1 MKAELLNSVAVAP
14 DIRQFQFAV
23 PELAAL
29 KFLPGQFV
37 SLSGTFGE
45 KKVTRAYSI
54 ASLPDGS
61 NTFSIC
67 LNRVDDGIFSPHLY
81 ALQPG
86 ETVDM
91 KGPLGVFVWKPER
104 ADSVMVA
111 TGTGI
116 VPYRPMLIEAL
127 RQGATEKFTLIYG
140 TRHPEN
146 LLYVDEFNALAAQH
160 PNFTFIPQRSARWET
175 SLFVRSTAGISPWSR
190 RIASICCYA
199 FCVASGRP
207 AKRDCKIESCSAS
220 QRPSPCCISQHSRM
234 ETRRCINCA

>member
-1 MKAELLNSVAVAP
+1 MKAEFINSVALAP
-14 DIRQFQFAV
+14 EIRQFQFAV
-23 PELAAL
+23 PELAAI
-29 KFLPGQFV
+29 KFVPGQFV
-37 SLSGTFGE
+37 SLSETFGE

-54 ASLPDGS
+54 ASLPDGG

-67 LNRVDDGIFSPHLY
+67 LNRVTDGIFSPHLY
-81 ALQPG
+81 ALKPG

-146 LLYVDEFNALAAQH
+146 LLYVDEFSALAEQH
-160 PNFTFIPQRSARWET
+160 PNFTFIPTVTRPTGSWSGPTGRVQSHVLAAIGDRRDIHLYACGLKEMVDS
-175 SLFVRSTAGISPWSR
+175 VREIGKELGFDRKQIVFEK
-190 RIASICCYA
+190 Y
-199 FCVASGRP
+199 
-207 AKRDCKIESCSAS
+207 D
-220 QRPSPCCISQHSRM
+220 
-234 ETRRCINCA
+234 

>member
-1 MKAELLNSVAVAP
+1 MKAELINSVALAP
-14 DIRQFQFAV
+14 DIRQFHFSV
-23 PELAAL
+23 PELDAL

-37 SLSGTFGE
+37 SLSETFGE

-61 NTFSIC
+61 KTFSIC
-67 LNRVDDGIFSPHLY
+67 LNRVSDGIFSPHLF
-81 ALQPG
+81 ALKPG

-116 VPYRPMLIEAL
+116 VPYRPMLLEAL

-140 TRHPEN
+140 TRHPGN
-146 LLYVDEFNALAAQH
+146 LLYVDEFRALAEQH
-160 PNFTFIPQRSARWET
+160 PNFTFIPTVTRPTEAWSGATGRVQAHVLEAIGDRRDIHLYACGLKEMVDS
-175 SLFVRSTAGISPWSR
+175 VREIGKELGFDRKQIVFEK
-190 RIASICCYA
+190 Y
-199 FCVASGRP
+199 
-207 AKRDCKIESCSAS
+207 D
-220 QRPSPCCISQHSRM
+220 
-234 ETRRCINCA
+234 